1 MKNIL
6 DELELDI
13 NRCRLLIKEN
23 NYLEIV
29 IAIEELHDK
38 YKNNIK
44 EIANTNSNIVWN
56 YSKRDIE
63 NIEKYLTNYKEELL
77 LKEKY
82 MTIDEKIKKLKS
94 NIKNS
99 DMLDKKELTDI
110 IEFIDSIKNDENID
124 KDKKWDRL
132 KNCLDI
138 IKKQEREVSLYLL
151 DIITLLI
158 R

>member
-63 NIEKYLTNYKEELL
+63 NIEKYLINYKEELL

-82 MTIDEKIKKLKS
+82 ITIDEKIKNLKS

-99 DMLDKKELTDI
+99 DMLDKKELIDI
-110 IEFIDSIKNDENID
+110 IESIDSIRNDENID
-124 KDKKWDRL
+124 ADKKWDRL

-158 R
+158 K

>member
-63 NIEKYLTNYKEELL
+63 NIEKYLINYKEELL

-82 MTIDEKIKKLKS
+82 ITIDEKIKNLKS

-99 DMLDKKELTDI
+99 DMLDKKELIDI
-110 IEFIDSIKNDENID
+110 IESIDSIRNDENID
-124 KDKKWDRL
+124 ADKKWDRL

>member
-158 R
+158 K

>member
-63 NIEKYLTNYKEELL
+63 NIEKYLINYKEELL

-82 MTIDEKIKKLKS
+82 ITIDERIKNLKS

-99 DMLDKKELTDI
+99 DMLYKKELTDI
-110 IEFIDSIKNDENID
+110 IESIDSIRNDENID
-124 KDKKWDRL
+124 ADKKWDRL

>member
-56 YSKRDIE
+56 YRKRDIE
-63 NIEKYLTNYKEELL
+63 NIEKYLINYKEELL

-82 MTIDEKIKKLKS
+82 ITIDEKIKNLKS

-99 DMLDKKELTDI
+99 DMLDKKELIDI
-110 IEFIDSIKNDENID
+110 IESIDSIRNDENID
-124 KDKKWDRL
+124 ADKKWDRL

>member
-77 LKEKY
+77 
-82 MTIDEKIKKLKS
+82 
-94 NIKNS
+94 
-99 DMLDKKELTDI
+99 
-110 IEFIDSIKNDENID
+110 
-124 KDKKWDRL
+124 
-132 KNCLDI
+132 
-138 IKKQEREVSLYLL
+138 
-151 DIITLLI
+151 
-158 R
+158 

>member
-1 MKNIL
+1 
-6 DELELDI
+6 
-13 NRCRLLIKEN
+13 
-23 NYLEIV
+23 
-29 IAIEELHDK
+29 
-38 YKNNIK
+38 
-44 EIANTNSNIVWN
+44 
-56 YSKRDIE
+56 
-63 NIEKYLTNYKEELL
+63 
-77 LKEKY
+77 

-158 R
+158 K